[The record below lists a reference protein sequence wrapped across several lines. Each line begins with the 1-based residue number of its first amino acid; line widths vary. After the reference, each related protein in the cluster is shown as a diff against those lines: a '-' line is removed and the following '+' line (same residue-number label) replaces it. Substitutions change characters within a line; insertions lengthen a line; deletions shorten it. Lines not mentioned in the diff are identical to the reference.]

1 MGIEASRILKPG
13 NSILRE
19 LESWLQVG
27 FTWTNIHL
35 GSTCCVGYPKT
46 ILITAHFYALLKHSL
61 NVHIALTFLL
71 EESATLNWFVLHI
84 PAFARIYP
92 CFFSMFFLWFSHV
105 YPIKLMI
112 HIRFSHWCSRFSE
125 DFPMKI
131 PQHRQFHQVAKAA
144 PAPSQGQNAALAST
158 YLGTCHA
165 ATRGHGTNYSYNRG
179 MMIYSS

>member
-92 CFFSMFFLWFSHV
+92 CFFFNVFPMIFPCLSNKTNDSYQIFPLMFQIFRGFSHEK
-105 YPIKLMI
+105 P
-112 HIRFSHWCSRFSE
+112 
-125 DFPMKI
+125 
-131 PQHRQFHQVAKAA
+131 
-144 PAPSQGQNAALAST
+144 PAPTVPPSRKGSNGSFARPK
-158 YLGTCHA
+158 
-165 ATRGHGTNYSYNRG
+165 RGACVDVPRDMPCGNTWPWDKL
-179 MMIYSS
+179 